1 MSYINRFYQGF
12 WLSISSFL
20 LIWKEKIPFL
30 HFLIIETTGLRLY
43 AAMSKISKT
52 SGGSHILMKAAALW
66 LIITILT
73 FFNACIVYLTMQHIK
88 GNMPTCGDA
97 FQACLAKRKPLIIW
111 TLLSATITTT
121 TCMLLERAITMPL
134 ICYIILAVLVI
145 LWHLVTTFV
154 LPMIMFE
161 RKTIV
166 QTIIA
171 SHALFHEQ
179 WVEIVAGGSSFA
191 VIILLSLLATIIP
204 SPLAVAFLMSTLSTT
219 IAIFQTKLYYNHEKN
234 TLQELEE
241 LQRESLFE

>member
-1 MSYINRFYQGF
+1 
-12 WLSISSFL
+12 
-20 LIWKEKIPFL
+20 
-30 HFLIIETTGLRLY
+30 
-43 AAMSKISKT
+43 
-52 SGGSHILMKAAALW
+52 
-66 LIITILT
+66 
-73 FFNACIVYLTMQHIK
+73 
-88 GNMPTCGDA
+88 
-97 FQACLAKRKPLIIW
+97 
-111 TLLSATITTT
+111 
-121 TCMLLERAITMPL
+121 
-134 ICYIILAVLVI
+134 
-145 LWHLVTTFV
+145 
-154 LPMIMFE
+154 MIMFE